1 MSTATPHNPGPPSE
15 SGWYQITVQ
24 GRLDPRWAIRFD
36 GIAMS
41 HHEGHTILQG
51 LVIDQAAL
59 HGLLHQLRDTGL
71 TLVSVNRTLE
81 PTHDSH

>member
-1 MSTATPHNPGPPSE
+1 MNIATPHHPDRPNE
-15 SGWYQITVQ
+15 TGWYQIAVQ

-36 GIAMS
+36 GMAMS
-41 HHEGHTILQG
+41 HREGYTILQG
-51 LVIDQAAL
+51 PVVDQAAL

-81 PTHDSH
+81 PTHDPQ